1 MPLTVQPITTRSA
14 VQQCFR
20 VPLPDAVIRH
30 VRSTAEVLPPWETWI
45 PELFIVVLITTVGR
59 CLFKK
64 AGIEIGRVSLVVFP
78 EYAMSS

>member
-1 MPLTVQPITTRSA
+1 VRGMPLTVQPITTRSA

-45 PELFIVVLITTVGR
+45 PELFDHY
-59 CLFKK
+59 FD
-64 AGIEIGRVSLVVFP
+64 
-78 EYAMSS
+78 